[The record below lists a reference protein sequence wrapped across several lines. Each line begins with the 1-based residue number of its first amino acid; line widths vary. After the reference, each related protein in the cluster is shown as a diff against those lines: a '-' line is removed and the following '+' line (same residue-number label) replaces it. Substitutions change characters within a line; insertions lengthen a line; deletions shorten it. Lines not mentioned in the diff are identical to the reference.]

1 MEERFVYV
9 LILCI
14 VIYIIG
20 AVVSINVINISIR
33 QYIEKSHGIVS
44 RKMVRILDH
53 NKDLF
58 IIFGCVL
65 FPLYYCFRFGFF
77 VGRIVCELLIDD
89 NYEDRIASWVV

>member
-20 AVVSINVINISIR
+20 AVVSINVINISIV
-33 QYIEKSHGIVS
+33 QYIEKSYGIVS
-44 RKMVRILDH
+44 KKMVRILER
-53 NKDLF
+53 NKELF
-58 IIFGCVL
+58 VIIGSVM

-77 VGRIVCELLIDD
+77 VGGIAYGILIND